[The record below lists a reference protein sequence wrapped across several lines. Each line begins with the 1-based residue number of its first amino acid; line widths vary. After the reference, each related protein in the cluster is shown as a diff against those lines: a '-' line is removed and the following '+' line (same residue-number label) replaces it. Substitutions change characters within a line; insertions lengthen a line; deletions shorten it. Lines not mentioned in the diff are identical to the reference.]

1 MMEEWFAECE
11 VGDVVVGVLPEEV
24 RVANEELEEC
34 GSEYRWVLLG
44 KRDGQ
49 WEWQLRGMSHG

>member
-1 MMEEWFAECE
+1 MDRWFSERE
-11 VGDVVVGVLPEEV
+11 VGDVVVGVSAEEV
-24 RVANEELEEC
+24 RVANEWLEEG

-49 WEWQLRGMSHG
+49 QEWQLRGMSHE